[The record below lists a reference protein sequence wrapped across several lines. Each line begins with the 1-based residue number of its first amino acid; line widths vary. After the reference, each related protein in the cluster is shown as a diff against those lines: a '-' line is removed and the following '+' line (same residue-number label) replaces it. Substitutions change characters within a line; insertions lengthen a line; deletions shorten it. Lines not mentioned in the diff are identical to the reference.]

1 MDYDYSKYSKYSK
14 YIYYLVVVKHYILVI
29 INIYSN

>member
-1 MDYDYSKYSKYSK
+1 MDYDYSKYSK